1 MIEFSIVV
9 VLLMTLLYGIIT
21 YGLMRLTI
29 GPMYAWSTST
39 VPGVSA
45 PVFHAAGVTVDGAD
59 VADLGSDGDSTEL
72 TA

>member
-1 MIEFSIVV
+1 
-9 VLLMTLLYGIIT
+9 
-21 YGLMRLTI
+21 MRLTI